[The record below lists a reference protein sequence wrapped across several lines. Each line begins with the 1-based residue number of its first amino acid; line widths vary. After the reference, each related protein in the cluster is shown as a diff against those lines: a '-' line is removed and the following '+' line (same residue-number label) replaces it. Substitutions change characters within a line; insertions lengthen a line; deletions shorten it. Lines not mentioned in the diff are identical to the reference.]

1 MADIKY
7 YGLESHFNENVTF
20 YKNVNINGNL
30 NYESLTIK
38 NLTVQERSSLGITTV
53 TDLSTQNLNVFN
65 ASTLGTVQI
74 SSGIVTATSGIATYY
89 GDGSNLLVNGTPL
102 STALLSSVPAG
113 TIISY
118 ASSTAPTGYL
128 KCNGAAISRS
138 TYSSL
143 FSGIGTVFGSG
154 DGSTTFNVPD
164 LRGEFVR
171 GWDDGRSID
180 TGRAFG
186 SSQSDEFKSHTH
198 TSNQDLEN
206 PNSSGITQGAGGR
219 SHGVIASGSVI
230 TNASGGSETR
240 PRNIAM
246 LYCIKF

>member
-1 MADIKY
+1 MVDIKY

-20 YKNVNINGNL
+20 YKDVNINGNL

-38 NLTVQERSSLGITTV
+38 NLTVQERSNLGITTV
-53 TDLSTQNLNVFN
+53 TDLSAQNLSVSN
-65 ASTLGTVQI
+65 ASTLGTIQI

-89 GDGSNLLVNGTPL
+89 GDGGNLLVNGTPL
-102 STALLSSVPAG
+102 SSALSSSLPTG

-138 TYSSL
+138 TYNSL

-206 PNSSGITQGAGGR
+206 PNSSGITQGPGGR

-240 PRNIAM
+240 PRNIAI
-246 LYCIKF
+246 LYCIKY